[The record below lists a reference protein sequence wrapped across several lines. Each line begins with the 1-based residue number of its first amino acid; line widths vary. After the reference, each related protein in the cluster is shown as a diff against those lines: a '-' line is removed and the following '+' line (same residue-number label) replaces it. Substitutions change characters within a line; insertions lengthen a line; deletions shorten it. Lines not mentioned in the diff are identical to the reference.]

1 MKILIHHIMR
11 EDWHPALAASFPEH
25 AWALSDR
32 LENFARE
39 ISDTDILLITNRA
52 CTKELGEILR
62 ARACALKWI
71 HFLTAG
77 MDNAIAM
84 GLPENVAISHAAG
97 VKAASVAEHAMAL
110 LLALRRRLPDILTDQ
125 RQHLWR
131 REEISAVMGSL
142 TGTTSCIVGLGHVGR
157 EIARKLRAFDAV
169 PIAVSRAGAPD
180 DLVASVYPRER
191 LHEALGLADSVIV
204 ATSADESSRRLIDGS
219 ALAAMKRGA
228 VLVNIARGS
237 LVDESALIAALVS
250 GRLAGAGL
258 DVQKTEPLPPS
269 SPLWDLPQVII
280 SPHSAGAGASG
291 YQEHRALFAANLERF
306 CRGDSLINSW
316 PR

>member
-1 MKILIHHIMR
+1 MR

-25 AWALSDR
+25 EWALSDR
-32 LENFARE
+32 LEDFAHH
-39 ISDTDILLITNRA
+39 IPDADILLITNRA

-62 ARACALKWI
+62 TRASALKWI

-84 GLPENVAISHAAG
+84 GLPTHVAISHAAG
-97 VKAASVAEHAMAL
+97 VKAASVAEHALAL
-110 LLALRRRLPDILTDQ
+110 LLALRRRLPDILLDQ

-131 REEISAVMGSL
+131 REDISAAMGSL
-142 TGTTSCIVGLGHVGR
+142 AGTTACIVGLGHVGR

-169 PIAVSRAGAPD
+169 PIAVSRAG
-180 DLVASVYPRER
+180 VAGDGVAAVYSRIR
-191 LHEALGLADSVIV
+191 LHEALGLADAVII
-204 ATSADESSRRLIDGS
+204 ATSADGSRQALIDGP
-219 ALAAMKRGA
+219 ALAAMKPGA
-228 VLVNIARGS
+228 VLVNVARGS
-237 LVDESALIAALVS
+237 LVDEGALIDALVS

-258 DVQKTEPLPPS
+258 DVQQTEPLPPS
-269 SPLWDLPQVII
+269 SQLWDLPQMTV

-306 CRGDSLINSW
+306 LGDRPLLNSW
-316 PR
+316 PG